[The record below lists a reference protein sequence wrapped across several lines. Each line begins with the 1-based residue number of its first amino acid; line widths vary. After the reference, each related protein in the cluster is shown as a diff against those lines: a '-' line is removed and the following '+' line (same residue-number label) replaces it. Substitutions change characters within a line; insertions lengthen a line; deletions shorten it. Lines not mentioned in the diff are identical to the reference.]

1 MKKIHNTSKA
11 PSPIGPYNQANSI
24 NGFLFIS
31 GQIAIIPETG
41 ELATDNIEEETDQ
54 VMRNLEAILEN
65 AGYTFDDVVK
75 CSLFVKSMAD
85 YAKINAVYAK
95 YFKEENAPARELV
108 EVVNLPRYVNI
119 EISAIAAK

>member
-1 MKKIHNTSKA
+1 MKKIHNTNNA
-11 PSPIGPYNQANSI
+11 PSPIGPYNQATSI
-24 NGFLFIS
+24 NGFLFVS
-31 GQIAIIPETG
+31 GQIAIVPETG
-41 ELATDNIEEETDQ
+41 ELATHSIEEETDQ
-54 VMRNLEAILEN
+54 VMRNLKAILEN
-65 AGYTFDDVVK
+65 AGYGFDDVVK

-95 YFKEENAPARELV
+95 YFNDDNAPARELV